1 MSNLIKEKFNEKIAI
16 ILQEQWTKQCQ
27 TEEFKSMQELKKKN
41 NSIKKPGCQSVNQN
55 MGVVTETLINKK
67 NIYRTKYIIGMN
79 ITKTNTKE
87 ETFTNVLLGK
97 EENNKDATETQG
109 KTTQR
114 VINFKETS
122 NNHQNQK
129 RLEIHYL
136 KF

>member
-1 MSNLIKEKFNEKIAI
+1 
-16 ILQEQWTKQCQ
+16 
-27 TEEFKSMQELKKKN
+27 
-41 NSIKKPGCQSVNQN
+41 

-109 KTTQR
+109 KITQR
-114 VINFKETS
+114 V
-122 NNHQNQK
+122 
-129 RLEIHYL
+129 
-136 KF
+136 

>member
-1 MSNLIKEKFNEKIAI
+1 MLNLIKEKFNEKIAK

-67 NIYRTKYIIGMN
+67 YIYRTKYIIGMN

-97 EENNKDATETQG
+97 EENNKDTTETQG

-114 VINFKETS
+114 V
-122 NNHQNQK
+122 
-129 RLEIHYL
+129 
-136 KF
+136 

>member
-1 MSNLIKEKFNEKIAI
+1 MSVSKPKHGGGDRDPN
-16 ILQEQWTKQCQ
+16 KQ
-27 TEEFKSMQELKKKN
+27 
-41 NSIKKPGCQSVNQN
+41 
-55 MGVVTETLINKK
+55 K

-114 VINFKETS
+114 V
-122 NNHQNQK
+122 
-129 RLEIHYL
+129 
-136 KF
+136 